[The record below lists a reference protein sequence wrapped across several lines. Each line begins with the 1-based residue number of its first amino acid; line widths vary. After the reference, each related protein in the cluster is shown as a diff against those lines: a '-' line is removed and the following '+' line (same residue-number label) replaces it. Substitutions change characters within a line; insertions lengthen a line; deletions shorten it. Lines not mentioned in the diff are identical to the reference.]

1 MIKEQMYMHPKDP
14 KQNGWKYFAINL
26 TDKDHKELTDMMDD
40 LCLMT
45 GVNKKRIIQI
55 LVRDRLNQLKKERIK
70 YE

>member
-26 TDKDHKELTDMMDD
+26 TDSELKELTDMMNQ

-45 GVNKKRIIQI
+45 GVHKKDIIKI
-55 LVRDRLNQLKKERIK
+55 LVRDKLNKLKQKEK
-70 YE
+70 

>member
-1 MIKEQMYMHPKDP
+1 MSSP
-14 KQNGWKYFAINL
+14 KQDGWKYFAINL
-26 TDKDHKELTDMMDD
+26 TDTDHQELTDMMDE

-55 LVRDRLNQLKKERIK
+55 LVKDKLDQLKIERKK

>member
-1 MIKEQMYMHPKDP
+1 MTTPKD
-14 KQNGWKYFAINL
+14 NGWKYFAINL
-26 TDKDHKELTDMMDD
+26 TDSEYKELTNMIDE

-45 GVNKKRIIQI
+45 GVRKKRIIQI

>member
-1 MIKEQMYMHPKDP
+1 MSSP
-14 KQNGWKYFAINL
+14 KQDGWKYFAINL
-26 TDKDHKELTDMMDD
+26 TDTDHQELTDMMDE

-55 LVRDRLNQLKKERIK
+55 LVRDKLDQLKIERKK

>member
-1 MIKEQMYMHPKDP
+1 MNSP

-26 TDKDHKELTDMMDD
+26 TDSELKELTDMIDE

-45 GVNKKRIIQI
+45 GVRKKRIIQI

>member
-1 MIKEQMYMHPKDP
+1 MSSP
-14 KQNGWKYFAINL
+14 KQDGWKYFAINL
-26 TDKDHKELTDMMDD
+26 TDKDHQELTDMMDE

-55 LVRDRLNQLKKERIK
+55 LVKDKLNQLKIERKK

>member
-1 MIKEQMYMHPKDP
+1 MSSP
-14 KQNGWKYFAINL
+14 KQDGWKYFAINL
-26 TDKDHKELTDMMDD
+26 TDTDHQELTDMMDE